1 MRHLRSCILLLLVA
15 AMVLPAAAPA
25 TADNG
30 SYASIV
36 GTWMGPL
43 AVMGTQLRIV
53 FNLSVADDGSLQA
66 TLDSPD
72 QGANGIPVDTATY
85 EDGILKL
92 GINSINGE
100 YEGTLDT
107 ASDEFKGQWKQSGM
121 TFELNLKRQSG
132 AIEDNRPQEPRE
144 PYPYKAEEVK
154 YVNKMS
160 AGVELAGTLTIPE
173 GTGPFPAVVLITGSG
188 AEDRNETVFGH
199 RPFLVLAD
207 YLTRQGIAVLRS
219 DDRGVGGS
227 TGDYATATSEDFA
240 TDALAGVEF
249 LQTRPEIDGKHIG
262 LIGHS
267 EGGIIAPMA
276 ALQSDHVA
284 FIVLLA
290 GPGVN
295 GEEILYQQGQ
305 DILRAMGAGEEAM
318 KAQLDSQKQ
327 IFTVVKTEKD
337 PAAAESILRKLMHEI
352 ASTQPDAQK
361 MTKEELD
368 AQIEVQLGFVNSPW
382 FRFFLTYDPAP
393 TLSKVQV
400 PVLALNGSLDLQV
413 NPGVN
418 LPAIEQALKA
428 GGNQNYTVKE
438 LDGLNHLFQ
447 HATTGAVSEY
457 SQIEETFAEE
467 AMALIAGWVKTHSQ

>member
-132 AIEDNRPQEPRE
+132 AIKDNRPQEPRE

-240 TDALAGVEF
+240 TCK
-249 LQTRPEIDGKHIG
+249 P
-262 LIGHS
+262 
-267 EGGIIAPMA
+267 
-276 ALQSDHVA
+276 
-284 FIVLLA
+284 
-290 GPGVN
+290 
-295 GEEILYQQGQ
+295 
-305 DILRAMGAGEEAM
+305 
-318 KAQLDSQKQ
+318 AQRL
-327 IFTVVKTEKD
+327 T
-337 PAAAESILRKLMHEI
+337 
-352 ASTQPDAQK
+352 AST
-361 MTKEELD
+361 
-368 AQIEVQLGFVNSPW
+368 S
-382 FRFFLTYDPAP
+382 
-393 TLSKVQV
+393 
-400 PVLALNGSLDLQV
+400 GS
-413 NPGVN
+413 
-418 LPAIEQALKA
+418 
-428 GGNQNYTVKE
+428 
-438 LDGLNHLFQ
+438 
-447 HATTGAVSEY
+447 
-457 SQIEETFAEE
+457 
-467 AMALIAGWVKTHSQ
+467 